1 MHCFILIFTQKKTHP
16 DKITHEEEDA
26 VKDPAIR
33 KSIKEA
39 AAEFEKTEGR
49 GQIKVSATPVIVQ
62 FLCYK

>member
-1 MHCFILIFTQKKTHP
+1 M
-16 DKITHEEEDA
+16 
-26 VKDPAIR
+26 KDPAIR

-62 FLCYK
+62 FLCYM